1 MTELFAD
8 HPWLLPLAIFL
19 GRLVDVTLA
28 TLRAVFVAKG
38 ARNIAPIFGFFEVF
52 IWITIIGQ
60 IFAQADDFWS
70 YFSYAAGYAVGTY
83 LGLTV
88 ESKIGFGF
96 VRLRIFTE
104 KTGHDLVLR
113 LNHENYGATT
123 TTGRGAVASINIIEA
138 VVRRTCAAK
147 VEALFH
153 EYDAN
158 AFYTIEDV
166 RNKHKGIFV
175 RNFSFSPTWPK
186 RGEALHHELGG
197 S

>member
-1 MTELFAD
+1 MTELFAAY
-8 HPWLLPLAIFL
+8 PWLLPLTIFL
-19 GRLVDVTLA
+19 SRLVDVTLA

-60 IFAQADDFWS
+60 ILSQANDLWS
-70 YFSYAAGYAVGTY
+70 YLSYAAGYAVGTY
-83 LGLTV
+83 LGLTI
-88 ESKIGFGF
+88 ENKIGFGF

-104 KTGHDLVLR
+104 KQGRDLVLR
-113 LNHENYGATT
+113 LNQENYGATASI
-123 TTGRGAVASINIIEA
+123 GRGAVASINIIET
-138 VVRRTCAAK
+138 VVRRTCTAK

-166 RNKHKGIFV
+166 RSKHKGIFV
-175 RNFSFSPTWPK
+175 RKFSFIPAGLSE
-186 RGEALHHELGG
+186 EALP
-197 S
+197 